1 VTKLRQLAT
10 QRPAAEQ
17 GTEVGQA
24 RATLRLG
31 YLWPLCRLPSTPT
44 NALTLPLAPLLLNTL
59 PCSAFA
65 PQETPEASL
74 APGCAARPL
83 MLKYCWPVAVFTT
96 PRAREQGASM
106 VAHQATS
113 TIIPLQTQQL
123 PTHPVAAGQDKVSA
137 VVMI

>member
-1 VTKLRQLAT
+1 MTKLRQLAT

-65 PQETPEASL
+65 PQEVSS
-74 APGCAARPL
+74 
-83 MLKYCWPVAVFTT
+83 PV
-96 PRAREQGASM
+96 QISKLDI
-106 VAHQATS
+106 S
-113 TIIPLQTQQL
+113 
-123 PTHPVAAGQDKVSA
+123 THPFRPPRRAWRQDVRRA
-137 VVMI
+137 P